1 MHAPTRLPISLALTP
16 RDADVLREIL
26 EGALGDLRVEL
37 AETDSAPRRQQLA
50 RRESLVHRLLDDLSL
65 A

>member
-37 AETDSAPRRQQLA
+37 DETDSAPRRQQLA